1 MIINAILIFRESDIP
16 TLNVFTR
23 IKHVIVISTQVDHEK
38 NLDAGLTIDCGLCQ
52 RGGPGV

>member
-23 IKHVIVISTQVDHEK
+23 IKHVIVMSTQVDHEK
-38 NLDAGLTIDCGLCQ
+38 NFDAGLTIDCGLCQ